1 MNGRTLNL
9 QLLFFIVFFTSC
21 NSLAQ
26 QPDFRLRIDSLIT
39 AKTATPF
46 NGIIVISQN
55 GVTKY
60 SKAQGYSDFENK
72 ILLNQFN
79 QFVIGPI
86 SKQITAVLVLQ
97 ESDKGNLKLNVPIRQ
112 YLPKLNQPWADT
124 VTIHQLLTH
133 THGITELDKPLS
145 FKAGSSF
152 AYSQIGYDLLAK
164 IIEQTSKKS
173 FADLSAELFS
183 TCKMYNTFHPSLH
196 KHKNLVKG
204 YTELADGNL
213 VVENNNSQYN
223 VAAGGFISTANDL
236 VLWNNA
242 LFIERKLLKRSYAQ
256 MIKKQK
262 GATRNHPLFGS
273 TDYGYGITID
283 TNDNITQLGQTGF
296 VPGFASMN
304 FYFPESKTSVIV
316 LENVARGNDDLKKTF
331 YYHLAILK
339 MLRADKMLVKQT
351 VKKSPSKH

>member
-1 MNGRTLNL
+1 LKL
-9 QLLFFIVFFTSC
+9 QALFFILLFAICHAF
-21 NSLAQ
+21 AQ
-26 QPDFRLRIDSLIT
+26 RADLSLRIDSLIS

-55 GVTKY
+55 GSTKY
-60 SKAQGYSDFENK
+60 SKALGYSDFENK
-72 ILLNQFN
+72 ILINQFD
-79 QFVIGPI
+79 QFVIGSI

-97 ESDKGNLKLNVPIRQ
+97 EADKGNLKLNVPIHH
-112 YLPKLNQPWADT
+112 YLPELSQPWADT

-133 THGITELDKPLS
+133 THGITELNKPLS

-164 IIEQTSKKS
+164 IIEKISKKS

-183 TCKMYNTFHPSLH
+183 TCKMYNTFHPTLH

-204 YTELADGNL
+204 YAQQDNGALAIEHNSF
-213 VVENNNSQYN
+213 ENF

-236 VLWNNA
+236 VLWNNS
-242 LFIERKLLKRSYAQ
+242 LYGERKLLRRSYAP

-262 GATRNHPLFGS
+262 GATRNHPLFGAM
-273 TDYGYGITID
+273 DYGYGITID
-283 TNDNITQLGQTGF
+283 TRDNIIQYGQTGL

-304 FYFPESKTSVIV
+304 FYFPESKTSIVV
-316 LENVARGNDDLKKTF
+316 LENIARDSDDLKKTF

-339 MLRADKMLVKQT
+339 MLRADKMLIKPGI
-351 VKKSPSKH
+351 KKVPASTKH